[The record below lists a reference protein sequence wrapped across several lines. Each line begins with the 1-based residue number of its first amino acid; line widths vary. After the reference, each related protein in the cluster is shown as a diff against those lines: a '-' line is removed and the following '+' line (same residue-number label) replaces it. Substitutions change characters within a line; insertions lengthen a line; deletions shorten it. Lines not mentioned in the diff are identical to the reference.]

1 MNDRFDYSNGNGFNT
16 MHFNTMHFKQI
27 TFYGNSIYVSK
38 GSELMYL
45 RLRTVI

>member
-1 MNDRFDYSNGNGFNT
+1 MNDRFDYSNGNGLV
-16 MHFNTMHFKQI
+16 FNTMHFKQI